1 MINTPLQ
8 VIGRDPAITIQII
21 KMIAERQQKAQ
32 RRSEFFD
39 KLKLIIKFW
48 K

>member
-1 MINTPLQ
+1 MINAPLQ

-39 KLKLIIKFW
+39 KLKLTIQFW